1 MIKTKELMNKNER
14 KFLILSDILNY
25 HKNKILRKLHF
36 KSDKSKK

>member
-25 HKNKILRKLHF
+25 HKNKILRKLKINPF
-36 KSDKSKK
+36 QK